1 MILVV
6 GATGMLGGSIARRL
20 LADGHKVRILV
31 RDRSS
36 YETLLDA
43 GAQAARGDLKDPPS
57 LRAACSGVDAVVTT
71 ANAMG
76 SGGEDT
82 IESVDF
88 RGNQDLIDA
97 AEAEQVRR
105 FVFTSALGATPESP
119 VPLLR
124 AKGEAEQRLAA
135 SGMSWTILQPNLFMD
150 LMPTMVVGQPAL
162 QGQPVTLVGEG
173 RRRHSI
179 VAMRDVVSYVAA
191 ALEHDDGDNQRLVI
205 GGPEPLSWRDVVA
218 AFEHELGRDIPV
230 RSVPFGQPV
239 PGMPQPVNDLL
250 QALESYDSPLDMTA
264 LSVRYGIRPTPFAE
278 FVHDFV
284 ARSRSG
290 EVRV

>member
-31 RDRSS
+31 RGGSS
-36 YETLLDA
+36 YEDLVDA
-43 GAQAARGDLKDPPS
+43 GAQAVRGDLKDPPS
-57 LRAACSGVDAVVTT
+57 LRAACSGVDTVVTT

-76 SGGEDT
+76 RGGEDT
-82 IESVDF
+82 IDSVDV

-97 AEAEQVRR
+97 AEAEHVRR

-119 VPLLR
+119 VPFLR

-135 SGMSWTILQPNLFMD
+135 SGMGWAILQPNLFMD
-150 LMPTMVVGQPAL
+150 LLPVMVVGQPAL
-162 QGQPVTLVGEG
+162 GGRPVTLVGEG

-179 VAMRDVVSYVAA
+179 VAMRDVVSYIAA
-191 ALEHDDGDNQRLVI
+191 ALEHDEGDNQRLVI
-205 GGPEPLSWRDVVA
+205 GGPEPVSWRDVVA
-218 AFEHELGRDIPV
+218 AFEHELGREVTV
-230 RSVPFGQPV
+230 RSVPFGESV
-239 PGMPQPVNDLL
+239 PEMPQAVNELL
-250 QALESYDSPLDMTA
+250 HALETYDSPLEITA
-264 LSVRYGIRPTPFAE
+264 LSAAYGVRPTPLAE

-284 ARSRSG
+284 AKSRSG
-290 EVRV
+290 KVRI

>member
-1 MILVV
+1 
-6 GATGMLGGSIARRL
+6 MLGGSIARRL

-31 RDRSS
+31 RGVSS
-36 YETLLDA
+36 YEDLVDA
-43 GAQAARGDLKDPPS
+43 GAQAVRGDLKDPLS

-76 SGGEDT
+76 RGGEDT
-82 IESVDF
+82 IESVDV

-97 AEAEQVRR
+97 ADAEHVRR
-105 FVFTSALGATPESP
+105 FVFTSALGASLESP

-150 LMPTMVVGQPAL
+150 LLPVMVVGQPAL
-162 QGQPVTLVGEG
+162 DGRPVTLVGEG

-179 VAMRDVVSYVAA
+179 VAMRDVVSYVGAV
-191 ALEHDDGDNQRLVI
+191 LEHDESDNQRLVI
-205 GGPEPLSWRDVVA
+205 GGPEPVSWRDVVA
-218 AFEHELGRDIPV
+218 AFEQELGREVRV
-230 RSVPFGQPV
+230 RSVPFEEPV
-239 PGMPQPVNDLL
+239 PGMPQAVNELL
-250 QALESYDSPLDMTA
+250 HALETYDSPLDIT
-264 LSVRYGIRPTPFAE
+264 SVSAAYGVRPTPLAE

-284 ARSRSG
+284 ARARSG
-290 EVRV
+290 DIPS